1 MRTSRPPGSSR
12 QPFQEFA
19 KIPEALILAFN
30 APSIRGLGSTG
41 GFSVQLQD
49 PSGGDFSQFATVA
62 QEFVAKAVEHP
73 AIAAASTNFR
83 VSAPRLY
90 ATVDRERAKALGV
103 PISEVFD
110 TMQAYFGNLYINDFV
125 KFGRIYRVQ
134 TEALPEYRSSPD
146 DISKIYVRA
155 QNGTEHTMIPLDSVV
170 TTEFNS
176 GPDPV
181 THFNGFNTA
190 LVLGGAAPGY
200 SSGQALDA
208 LEQVADEILTPKGYA
223 IDWSGISFQERKAGG
238 QSVLVFAFALL
249 MVFLVLAALYESWS
263 IPFAVI
269 LAIPF
274 RNTGSAAGHLDAGAD
289 Q

>member
-1 MRTSRPPGSSR
+1 MFMPLHSWDERRNPGE
-12 QPFQEFA
+12 QVPGLIAAAFQEFA

-41 GFSVQLQD
+41 GFSLQLQD
-49 PSGGDFSQFATVA
+49 PSGGDFSEFAAVA
-62 QEFVAKAVEHP
+62 QQFVAKAGEHP

-103 PISEVFD
+103 PVSEVFD

-125 KFGRIYRVQ
+125 KFGRVYRVQ
-134 TEALPEYRSSPD
+134 TEALPEYRSNPD

-155 QNGTEHTMIPLDSVV
+155 RSGTEQAMIPLDSVV
-170 TTEFNS
+170 STEFNS

-190 LVLGGAAPGY
+190 LVLGGAAPATARARRLTRSSRSRMKSWFQKVMRSTGAGY
-200 SSGQALDA
+200 L
-208 LEQVADEILTPKGYA
+208 
-223 IDWSGISFQERKAGG
+223 
-238 QSVLVFAFALL
+238 
-249 MVFLVLAALYESWS
+249 
-263 IPFAVI
+263 
-269 LAIPF
+269 F
-274 RNTGSAAGHLDAGAD
+274 RNARLGDSPVWCLPSRC
-289 Q
+289 